1 MQNAVTGRLKARSG
15 TQIRIRRLTPN
26 DAPYLVDMFENL
38 SQESRYLRFQQTY
51 EQHEVDRLWHEAEAI
66 VGLIGERSE
75 GLIAFADLPD
85 HPNAPVAAAR
95 FVHTAAG
102 EAEAA
107 ITVIDAFQREGIGT
121 ELMLRLARL
130 AKLEGIRRIVGL
142 ALNENR
148 GLWSLLRR
156 LPYEIT
162 RQPEGNATMFAVHL
176 DRTTADETLEIADLK
191 RH

>member
-1 MQNAVTGRLKARSG
+1 MQGTIVGVFTTRLG
-15 TQIRIRRLTPN
+15 NTLYIRRMTPM
-26 DAPYLVDMFENL
+26 DAPFLVDMFENL
-38 SQESRYLRFQQTY
+38 SEESRYLRFQQTY
-51 EQHEVDRLWHEAEAI
+51 EQHEMDRLWREAETIA
-66 VGLIGERSE
+66 GMIGEESE

-95 FVHTAAG
+95 FVRTNDH

-107 ITVIDAFQREGIGT
+107 ITVIDAFQRQGIGT

-130 AKLEGIRRIVGL
+130 AMREGLQRIVGV

-148 GLWSLLRR
+148 GLWSTLRR

-162 RQPEGNATMFAVHL
+162 RQPEGNSTMFAIHL
-176 DRTTADETLEIADLK
+176 DRSTHDETLEVADLK